1 MIVAETGEKTSEDD
15 TSKCVF
21 SIGDFGRFVGFL
33 RRYGELKETQT
44 TPSPSTEEKEE
55 EEEEAQSS
63 STEIKDECLIC
74 MGSVERIVL
83 PCLHAMCENCL
94 KKWVLEYKDC
104 PFCRTSYND
113 TKNRERNQW
122 MIEDWS
128 RKHMQ
133 GDAWDLECRIQEH
146 WHQKRIFQEV
156 DPDLWIRLRIPS
168 VSTSPQDE
176 EDDGFVRI

>member
-1 MIVAETGEKTSEDD
+1 MMGMFLFAFPADHF
-15 TSKCVF
+15 F
-21 SIGDFGRFVGFL
+21 SC
-33 RRYGELKETQT
+33 Q
-44 TPSPSTEEKEE
+44 
-55 EEEEAQSS
+55 
-63 STEIKDECLIC
+63 
-74 MGSVERIVL
+74 
-83 PCLHAMCENCL
+83 
-94 KKWVLEYKDC
+94 
-104 PFCRTSYND
+104 
-113 TKNRERNQW
+113 
-122 MIEDWS
+122 IEDWS